1 MPPGGYAELFTMSE
15 SERSAWY
22 RQAVSMKGFQWLK
35 TIPENPKIEIHA
47 KTDSAKADS
56 WLA

>member
-1 MPPGGYAELFTMSE
+1 
-15 SERSAWY
+15 
-22 RQAVSMKGFQWLK
+22 MKGFQWLK